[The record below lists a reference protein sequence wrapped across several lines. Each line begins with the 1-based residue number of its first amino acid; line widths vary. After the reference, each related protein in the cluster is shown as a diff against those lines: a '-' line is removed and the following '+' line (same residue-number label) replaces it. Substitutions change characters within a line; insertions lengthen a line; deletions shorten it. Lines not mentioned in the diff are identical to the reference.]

1 MEPHPGNKSS
11 HYGLILAGGR
21 GTRFWP
27 RSRRAKAKQV
37 LPFFGVESLIQQ
49 TVRRLG
55 PVLPPER
62 IWVLTNGYLRAE
74 IVRQLPEVPKKQIL
88 AEPVGRNTAP
98 AIGLIAQVLHSLDQN
113 SVMGVFP
120 ADHYITRPSRFLRM
134 VRPAFR
140 AAGSG
145 NLVVLGIQPTW
156 PETGYGYIEFP
167 PGFEVGATNAVPT
180 LSFREKPDPAT
191 AAKFVEAGN
200 FCWNAG
206 MFFGRTGV
214 FLEALRRHLPKTA
227 TLLAGLPPFP
237 SRAFAAQLEQI
248 FPLCESISIDY
259 AVMEKAA
266 NVVGLAA
273 DNVGWNDVGSWNA
286 VYELARRDRD
296 GNASRSEMIQQSSSG
311 NYVDAAGKLV
321 ALLGVKDLVIVDTPD
336 ALLVADR
343 NQAQKVGGLV
353 KLLEKQKRDSLL

>member
-1 MEPHPGNKSS
+1 MATHPGKSNY
-11 HYGLILAGGR
+11 YGLILAGGS

-27 RSRRAKAKQV
+27 RSRRAKANQV
-37 LPFFGVESLIQQ
+37 LPFFGEGSLIQQ
-49 TVRRLG
+49 TVRRLR
-55 PVLPPER
+55 PVLPAER
-62 IWVLTNGYLRAE
+62 IWVLTNGYLRTE
-74 IVRQLPEVPKKQIL
+74 IVRQLPEVPKRQIL

-98 AIGLIAQVLHSLDQN
+98 AIGLIAHILHSLDQD

-120 ADHYITRPSRFLRM
+120 ADHYITKPSRFLRM

-140 AAGSG
+140 AAGGG
-145 NLVVLGIQPTW
+145 NLAVLGIQPMW
-156 PETGYGYIEFP
+156 AETGYGYIEFP
-167 PGFEVGATNAVPT
+167 PGFEVGAMNAVPT
-180 LSFREKPDPAT
+180 LSFREKPDLST
-191 AAKFVEAGN
+191 AEKFVEAGN

-206 MFFGRTGV
+206 MFFGRAGV
-214 FLEALRRHLPKTA
+214 FLEALRLYLPKTA
-227 TLLAGLPPFP
+227 TLLAELPPFS
-237 SRAFAAQLEQI
+237 SRAFGAKLSQI

-259 AVMEKAA
+259 AVMEKAG
-266 NVVGLAA
+266 NVVGLAV

-296 GNASRSEMIQQSSSG
+296 GNAARSEMIQKWSSG
-311 NYVDAAGKLV
+311 NYVDAGKLV

-343 NQAQKVGGLV
+343 NQAQKVGDLV